1 MADWDIFFQ
10 GDSISPPY
18 SFAVPSRA
26 PSVAPSASPLSTQIL
41 TTTEQLEE
49 PNNIIVIPNTDK
61 KVKKKKAIEKPDNIK
76 GAIPTEKLK
85 YYQYLTFT
93 APRLYSKDI
102 YNKENDLVAAI
113 REAFGKDNKENLSN
127 KSDVKSGGFEDAA
140 VIQKLQNDLFNEQEW
155 AAKNIR
161 DQAEA
166 DTDYITRAPERLA
179 RAKNIFRTKVLKKAP
194 YVPELREPTILP
206 SRAPLRYYTTEQ
218 LDAYENAINGVEQE
232 LDKADFAIG
241 LAERENNT
249 EMYDYEKKLIDFSR
263 NIRDD
268 IVKIQNT
275 KKYLK
280 KNGEKVPPELAQ
292 ELKNKKA
299 TFTNVQ
305 KKLKETD
312 KRNKAMRG
320 APRDRLQAQGKNVRR
335 GRPPGSKN
343 KSKDERQIRGVMN
356 DMVSS
361 VIEESRKT
369 TRAAKAKAAT
379 EKMQQKR
386 LTRITALARGM

>member
-1 MADWDIFFQ
+1 MADWDSFFQ
-10 GDSISPPY
+10 GDIVSPPY
-18 SFAVPSRA
+18 SFTLSRA
-26 PSVAPSASPLSTQIL
+26 PSAAPSAAPLSTQIL
-41 TTTEQLEE
+41 TTTEHLEG
-49 PNNIIVIPNTDK
+49 PNNIIVIHNTDK

-194 YVPELREPTILP
+194 LKEQEVLPSQQVSRLREPT
-206 SRAPLRYYTTEQ
+206 ADVFDEF
-218 LDAYENAINGVEQE
+218 DA
-232 LDKADFAIG
+232 DW
-241 LAERENNT
+241 AERE
-249 EMYDYEKKLIDFSR
+249 KKYGDVWKSRGLRTTGRIIQREIID
-263 NIRDD
+263 
-268 IVKIQNT
+268 IQNQ
-275 KKYLK
+275 KKQYRRL
-280 KNGEKVPPELAQ
+280 GEKVPPELAKKLRDTKGEYTKIQQ
-292 ELKNKKA
+292 ELSKEENKKYKSLVLA
-299 TFTNVQ
+299 PVAELEKLG
-305 KKLKETD
+305 KK
-312 KRNKAMRG
+312 
-320 APRDRLQAQGKNVRR
+320 V
-335 GRPPGSKN
+335 GRPRGSKN
-343 KSKDERQIRGVMN
+343 KPTAERVAALEKR
-356 DMVSS
+356 DS
-361 VIEESRKT
+361 E
-369 TRAAKAKAAT
+369 RAASTVLNKIIKNAVKKAEGKAL
-379 EKMQQKR
+379 EGVI
-386 LTRITALARGM
+386 TRSKSKAGKV